1 MRKSVAAAIALCMI
15 MAVSCQ
21 SKDSGNKADSISQ
34 MSVST
39 EISAENLLSNSQAS
53 DILWQILNNNEL
65 KLMFLE
71 DEEYLGESACSIKA
85 YYDMGDYI
93 TTEGHYLIL
102 RETGRVFKLDNVG
115 VDYYEITQTGQNN
128 PFPEYE
134 SYMQN
139 GRFEK
144 ALNNNH
150 IDRDYIDTYNDTIY
164 ATADIVKRE
173 QRYIDLWQIEMDNAL
188 EILKKNLS
196 SKESLEHL
204 HENLPDEDA
213 IQVLNESQKSWEQY
227 MKNSICLGEDI
238 HMASVGWGSEIQ
250 IFSASK
256 ILYMTRYR
264 ALELAEYC
272 MQLTGEYN
280 FMFQK

>member
-115 VDYYEITQTGQNN
+115 VDYYEITQTGQ
-128 PFPEYE
+128 
-134 SYMQN
+134 
-139 GRFEK
+139 K
-144 ALNNNH
+144 
-150 IDRDYIDTYNDTIY
+150 
-164 ATADIVKRE
+164 
-173 QRYIDLWQIEMDNAL
+173 
-188 EILKKNLS
+188 
-196 SKESLEHL
+196 
-204 HENLPDEDA
+204 
-213 IQVLNESQKSWEQY
+213 
-227 MKNSICLGEDI
+227 
-238 HMASVGWGSEIQ
+238 
-250 IFSASK
+250 
-256 ILYMTRYR
+256 
-264 ALELAEYC
+264 
-272 MQLTGEYN
+272 
-280 FMFQK
+280 

>member
-1 MRKSVAAAIALCMI
+1 MKKSVIAAVALCLTA
-15 MAVSCQ
+15 AVSCQ
-21 SKDSGNKADSISQ
+21 SKEQDNISPA
-34 MSVST
+34 SELVET
-39 EISAENLLSNSQAS
+39 SAENLLSDSQAS
-53 DILWQILNNNEL
+53 DILWEILNNNEL
-65 KLMFLE
+65 KLMFFE
-71 DEEYLGESACSIKA
+71 DEEFLGESACSIKA

-93 TTEGHYLIL
+93 ETEGHYLIL
-102 RETGRVFKLDNVG
+102 RESGRVFKLDTVG
-115 VDYYEITQTGQNN
+115 VDYYEITQRGQNN

-139 GRFEK
+139 GKFEK
-144 ALNNNH
+144 ALNDNP
-150 IDRDYIDTYNDTIY
+150 IDRDYIETYDDVIY
-164 ATADIVKRE
+164 STADIVNRE

-204 HENLPDEDA
+204 QNNLHDENA
-213 IQVLNESQKSWEQY
+213 IQALNQSQESWEQY

-256 ILYMTRYR
+256 ILYLTRYR